1 MVEKLNSNNV
11 SLAGEFAVLSQLAL
25 RGYVANMTLGNTKG
39 VDILV
44 ADPEGGRMLK
54 LEVKTNYR
62 STRSGGSKSKDFGN
76 YVNGWIMSEKHE
88 QMNDPILF
96 FCFVNISRDRKSFR
110 FYIVPS
116 AVVADYVRREHQHWL
131 IGEGNGKRKDNRIRQ
146 FRVGRGSEKYPI
158 PTPTV
163 EQYED
168 NWDFKC

>member
-54 LEVKTNYR
+54 LEAKTNYR
-62 STRSGGSKSKDFGN
+62 STRNGGSKSKDFGN
-76 YVNGWIMSEKHE
+76 YVSRWIMSEKHE

-96 FCFVNISRDRKSFR
+96 F
-110 FYIVPS
+110 
-116 AVVADYVRREHQHWL
+116 AL
-131 IGEGNGKRKDNRIRQ
+131 
-146 FRVGRGSEKYPI
+146 
-158 PTPTV
+158 
-163 EQYED
+163 
-168 NWDFKC
+168 